1 MRQFET
7 DMDEIVYEVYGEKLD
22 KKDKQIEK
30 QKQETQKYKQE
41 TQKYKQ
47 ETQKQKQE
55 TQKYKQALET
65 INKIPKNPPE
75 TKKIIQKLLQH

>member
-7 DMDEIVYEVYGEKLD
+7 DIDEIIYEIYRDKLN
-22 KKDKQIEK
+22 KKDKQIE
-30 QKQETQKYKQE
+30 
-41 TQKYKQ
+41 
-47 ETQKQKQE
+47 KQKQE